1 MLDSLRSRLLLWYS
15 AIVAAVLAC
24 SLAAVCYVA
33 WHSRV
38 DAVDASLAVRVATLT
53 ASLRAVGGGA
63 FDLELPP
70 AQTASPDQ
78 PGLYHAVW
86 TATGH
91 LIDQSDPER
100 PVPRPTGAGAV
111 VRAGNRELTR
121 VTADGALVLA
131 GRPLDDVRADVW
143 SLAMTIATLIGV
155 ALSLSLAGGW
165 WLVTRTLAP
174 VDRISRTAR
183 RMVDGD
189 LSARIPVAGV
199 ETEFGQLART
209 LNEAFDQLHAALGRQ
224 QRFTADAS
232 HELRTP
238 LTTLSTELQWA
249 RARPRDAS
257 EYRQSVDVSLRA
269 VERMHSVVQR
279 LLALARE
286 EAQATTHRHVPVAL
300 EHVVTRVVQDLAPI
314 ARARNI
320 IITVT
325 TDPVTVTGDED
336 RLAEAV
342 TNIVANAVQYNIDG
356 GCVTVALT
364 REAGGASIVVTDTG
378 PGIPAAD
385 LPHVFE
391 AFYRADPSR
400 ARDPGGAGLGL
411 AVARAIVRGLGG
423 DVVCRSTEGEG
434 TTMTLRFPVAGSR

>member
-1 MLDSLRSRLLLWYS
+1 MLDSLRSRLLVWYS

-33 WHSRV
+33 WRSRV
-38 DAVDASLAVRVATLT
+38 DAVDAALGVRVATLT

-70 AQTASPDQ
+70 VQTASPDQ

-86 TATGH
+86 TATGR

-100 PVPRPTGAGAV
+100 PVPRPLGAGAV

-143 SLAMTIATLIGV
+143 SLAMTIAALIGV

-257 EYRQSVDVSLRA
+257 EYRESVDVSLRA
-269 VERMHSVVQR
+269 VERMQSVVQR

-286 EAQATTHRHVPVAL
+286 EAQATTDRYVPVAL
-300 EHVVTRVVQDLAPI
+300 DQVVTRVVQDLAPI
-314 ARARNI
+314 ARGRNI
-320 IITVT
+320 IITAT
-325 TDPVTVTGDED
+325 TEAVTVTGDKD

-356 GCVTVALT
+356 GRVTVALT

-400 ARDPGGAGLGL
+400 VRDPGGAGLGL

-423 DVVCRSTEGEG
+423 DVVCRSTEGDG